1 MKTEEKN
8 NRPYLYLLLAIIFVP
23 LLGLGFLKM
32 NNWYSSHYFDFNA
45 PVTVALHPLW
55 EVKDKEATAQANIP
69 VVPKDETANEKII
82 RLVNE
87 KFGTEAPRTLVLL
100 QGES

>member
-8 NRPYLYLLLAIIFVP
+8 NRPYFYLLLAIIFVP

-32 NNWYSSHYFDFNA
+32 NNWYSSHYFDFNV
-45 PVTVALHPLW
+45 PVTMALHPLW
-55 EVKDKEATAQANIP
+55 EVKDKEIIVKEAIVSLPKEVDTPIKEYACKKWPQEYCLTMIAT
-69 VVPKDETANEKII
+69 
-82 RLVNE
+82 
-87 KFGTEAPRTLVLL
+87 F